1 MIGVLTT
8 MINLDT
14 HVVIFALEDNLNL
27 AEREAM
33 QTEDWAISPIV
44 LWEIAK
50 LVERR
55 RLNLNLDGHRFNQ
68 FLNSVDVIPIDI
80 NIART
85 CARLDFRSD
94 PADQLIAATSIVYN
108 IPLVTRDRTIRS
120 SKIVPLAT

>member
-1 MIGVLTT
+1 

-14 HVVIFALEDNLNL
+14 HIVIFALDDKLNS
-27 AEREAM
+27 AERQAM

-55 RLNLNLDGHRFNQ
+55 RLNLNLDGNRFDQ
-68 FLNSVDVIPIDI
+68 FLSNVEIIPIDT

-94 PADQLIAATSIVYN
+94 PADQLISATSIVYG
-108 IPLVTRDRTIRS
+108 IPLVTRDRVIRQS
-120 SKIVPLAT
+120 QLVPLAT